1 MKVGI
6 IGAGIGGITT
16 AVFLQKSGI
25 EVEIFEKSQS
35 FQPVGAGIGLGS
47 NAMVAFDR
55 MGVSEK
61 IKQAGMPLHEQRLLD
76 YHLKTMN
83 KIDFSKLKA
92 LFGEETI
99 TIQRA
104 SLHQALLNY
113 VDQESIQFNKQATHF
128 KQLRGKVQV
137 TFNHSEVH
145 EFDYI
150 IAADGIHSLFRKQLV
165 PNSLPRFQQYT
176 CYRGTSPNK
185 GDVPHHVGQ
194 EAWSEKGRFGWAPLQ
209 NNAVYW
215 FACVNAPEQDEYL
228 ASLEPSGVAKLF
240 QHFPAPVGRLIR
252 DVQPNSFL
260 HHDIYD
266 IKPLST
272 FVYQRV
278 VLLGDA
284 AHATSPNMGQD
295 AGQAIE
301 DDYWLTNSYVQ
312 SKTMEQAYN
321 TYNKK
326 LVNKTIKGIH
336 RSRQI
341 GKAAQWDNP
350 FLIYLRNTVLPLIP
364 DDVLFSRLQ
373 FLFKD

>member
-1 MKVGI
+1 MKIGI
-6 IGAGIGGITT
+6 IGAGIGGIT
-16 AVFLQKSGI
+16 AALFLQKSGI
-25 EVEIFEKSQS
+25 KVEVFEKSQS

-104 SLHQALLNY
+104 SLHQALFNY
-113 VDQESIQFNKQATHF
+113 LEQDTIQFNKQATDF
-128 KQLRGKVQV
+128 TQMQEKIEV

-145 EFDYI
+145 DFDYI

-176 CYRGTSPNK
+176 CYRGTSLNK
-185 GDVPHHVGQ
+185 GDVPYHVGQ
-194 EAWSEKGRFGWAPLQ
+194 EAWSKKGRFGWAPLQ
-209 NNAVYW
+209 NNEVYW

-228 ASLEPSGVAKLF
+228 ASLEPSGVANLF

-252 DVQPNSFL
+252 EVQPDSFL

-272 FVYQRV
+272 FVYERI

-284 AHATSPNMGQD
+284 AHATSPNMGQG

-301 DDYWLTNSYVQ
+301 DAYCLANSIMQ
-312 SKTMEQAYN
+312 ANTMEQALN

-326 LVNKTIKGIH
+326 RVGKTRKVIRLSK
-336 RSRQI
+336 QI

-350 FLIYLRNTVLPLIP
+350 FLIHFRNTVLPFIP
-364 DDVLFSRLQ
+364 EDVLFSRLR